1 MAFDQ
6 IQMLRSTINHQ
17 WIVAD
22 DHASILRKF
31 RHVDY
36 LSGARFV
43 AKMAALA
50 EWNAHYPALT
60 LDRVIIHQRS
70 SWTAETT
77 IRCQTKVLQ
86 GLSTHDFHL
95 AMVRVVACLLSS
107 LCCVCV

>member
-1 MAFDQ
+1 MAHAQ
-6 IQMLRSTINHQ
+6 IQMLLSTINHQ

-22 DHASILRKF
+22 DHASICRKF

-60 LDRVIIHQRS
+60 LDRVIYQR

-95 AMVRVVACLLSS
+95 AMVSVLMRVP
-107 LCCVCV
+107 